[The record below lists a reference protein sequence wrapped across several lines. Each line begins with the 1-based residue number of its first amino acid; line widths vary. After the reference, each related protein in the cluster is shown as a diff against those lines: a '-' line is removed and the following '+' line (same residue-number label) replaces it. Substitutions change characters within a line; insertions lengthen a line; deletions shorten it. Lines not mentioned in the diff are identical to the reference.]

1 MPHWLRSLQ
10 MEQTQPR
17 LSITIVSRQKK
28 SLWRMAGLSVAAT
41 LLLNLI
47 VRPAMAQVLFVGI
60 DSTVAATNFTSG
72 THGYSSIFIGYTA
85 SNNLLNVVNTNTLLI
100 SGADLTVGF
109 GGSKNSLV
117 VSNGGTVQSAS
128 GLIGVYSQASNNSVL
143 VSGADSLWTN
153 GASLTVGYFGSG
165 NSMVISNGG
174 TVIDTAGAIGT
185 VSSNNS
191 VIVTGAGTLWTNS
204 GILTIGNSRGLQN
217 SLVISNGATV
227 ASAGAII
234 YGHNSVL
241 VTGAGSI
248 WTNSSYLNVGLGGA
262 GTLTIGSGGTV
273 TAYNI
278 NALGN
283 SAINFGIPGGSD
295 SNVSLLTPSISFGS
309 GTGTLNFNQSDTAT
323 IASAI
328 SGNGTINQLG
338 SGTTI
343 LIASN
348 AASGT
353 SFINSGALLVNGALL
368 GGGTATLSS
377 GASLGGSGI
386 FARDLTV
393 ASGGTLAPSL
403 NIFGQLTLPNQI
415 SVGTVTSG
423 TTTAATGKELII
435 SNGTGGTIDTS
446 VGTASIGTL
455 DGSTLVL
462 GNWGAT
468 VTNLISGTV
477 STSGGGL
484 TAFQGDF
491 TGGISGTGGLV
502 KEGAGTLSLLSSNS
516 FTGPIVVNSGSLEI
530 GNNSSSGPLGSGLV
544 YNSSNNLLVGNAISG
559 VGALSQIGAGTV
571 TLTGSSSYAG
581 TTLVDSGTLVLE
593 GSVASTSD
601 MLIGYNGV
609 NSLLLITNGA
619 IVSSGESQYGELIG
633 LNAGSSNNRVIVTGS
648 GSLWTNWG
656 DLTVGYDGSENSL
669 LITNGAT
676 VATGENFLGAVI
688 GENADSSNNSIL
700 VTEAGSLWT
709 NSGDLTIGYDG
720 SENSLVISNEATV
733 VTGEISSGGVIGQN
747 ADSSNNSV
755 IVTGAGSVWTNSGD
769 LTIGY
774 DGSSNS
780 MVISNGAVV
789 ANGEFNYGGVIGQNS
804 DSSNNSVLVTGAGSV
819 WTNSGD
825 LTIGYDGSSNSMVI
839 SNGAVVAN
847 GEFYYGGDIGQN
859 SDSSNN
865 SVLVTGAGS
874 VWTNSGDL
882 IVGEDGSSNSMV
894 ISNGA
899 VVANGEFNYGG
910 VIGQDSD
917 SSNNSVLVTG
927 AGSVWTN
934 SGDLTVGYSGAG
946 TLTIA
951 SGGTVAASNI
961 VIASQSGSVGTINL
975 GTPGGSDSNVSLLTP
990 SISFGGGMGTLN
1002 LNQSDTASIT
1012 STISGNGIIN
1022 QLGSG
1027 TTILT
1032 ENNSYTG
1039 ATTVNAG
1046 TLLANNAA
1054 GSALGTSVVLV
1065 TNTGTLGGNGS
1076 ISGPVTIEG
1085 GGNLTPGYNGVG
1097 ALTLN
1102 NGLTLQDGATTTFL
1116 INDTNNFTSINLI
1129 GSSIGYGGA
1138 LVFNLSSYTPSAGD
1152 EFTLFNV
1159 TGGASSTG
1167 DFSSVEAFAGE
1178 SGFYFTDNEGVWSGS
1193 NNGSAYQFMTST
1205 GEFQVLSVP
1214 EPSTFFLIGLGIVA
1228 LLVSLRRNVASSKIL
1243 ALTLSAASLFM
1254 SHRME
1259 AAVDYSTPYDFTTLA
1274 GQANFQGGSSD
1285 GEGNKASFANPLG
1298 ICMDGA
1304 GNLYVAND
1312 SGIRMIDTNDVVST
1326 IVTNKQLS
1334 IGSEFLRLE
1343 GIAADAGGNLYV
1355 TDSQQHIV
1363 MQVSRTGNNWVVTT
1377 IAGQKGSPGNVDG
1390 DASVSKF
1397 WNPSGIAVDSNT
1409 NLYVADHNANTIR
1422 KLVPSPSGW
1431 IVSTVAGRA
1440 TTSGTNDGIGTN
1452 ALFGY
1457 PSGITVDGEG
1467 NLYVTDSGYNTVR
1480 RIDTNGLVKTIAGV
1494 ASAVSPGSNDGMGTQ
1509 AKFNAP
1515 YGIAVDSIGN
1525 LYVADQGNST
1535 IRKIATNRMVSTLAG
1550 NPAKLGTTNG
1560 LGRLSLFNNPTGI
1573 VVDGAFQL
1581 YVTDTQNNTIR
1592 AGTPHQYS
1600 QSIKFSAP
1608 AKKTYGIQWNVSLA
1622 ASATSHLP
1630 VSFSS
1635 SNTNI
1640 ASVVGNIVT
1649 ILGAGTTTLT
1659 ASQDGNPF
1667 YQAAPPIQRNL
1678 IVNKGKPEI
1687 VSGTGSLLLTNP
1699 FVGPGT
1705 SFASLNDTYEGAPVT
1720 YTCSNTNVVAISG
1733 GNLLME
1739 GVGTAIIKVSVPET
1753 TNFKAGTNTIIV
1765 KLSRR

>member
-1 MPHWLRSLQ
+1 
-10 MEQTQPR
+10 
-17 LSITIVSRQKK
+17 
-28 SLWRMAGLSVAAT
+28 MAGLSVAAT

-825 LTIGYDGSSNSMVI
+825 LTIGY
-839 SNGAVVAN
+839 
-847 GEFYYGGDIGQN
+847 
-859 SDSSNN
+859 
-865 SVLVTGAGS
+865 
-874 VWTNSGDL
+874 
-882 IVGEDGSSNSMV
+882 DGSSNSMV